1 MGFLVY
7 MGWDG
12 VYGVGVYAFMGY
24 DTSDCTVSDAKP
36 GDFRA
41 NLKIISS

>member
-1 MGFLVY
+1 MGLGFL
-7 MGWDG
+7 MD
-12 VYGVGVYAFMGY
+12 Y

-36 GDFRA
+36 GDFRE